1 MVKLLNKTI
10 IKFRTEKEW
19 YKILKLLPNNYNNC
33 SYNYEEFRN
42 SYKEGDLQILIRN
55 KMINGFGTTKDYSF
69 IDYPPKEY
77 LFIDIK
83 NINPINSIIEI
94 W

>member
-1 MVKLLNKTI
+1 MVELQNKII

-19 YKILKLLPNNYNNC
+19 YKISKLLSNHYNNFE
-33 SYNYEEFRN
+33 YNYERFRD

-55 KMINGFGTTKDYSF
+55 KMINGFGTTEDYNF